1 MATIKLSHLKFKT
14 SLTALTVGLLLL
26 QYHLSS
32 SGSLQISQLFLLV
45 FALLSCKSLFL
56 NYRRIPSSIR
66 IYFILFSVYALI
78 VNSIQYFIHAEDSLL
93 KSNLYI
99 LYNAI
104 VFFSLATFYLN
115 YLRQFSIWNTILWSL
130 LIALLAAVVQHF
142 IGLGRYDFA
151 PRYNGFFND
160 PNQMAFWGLCSFGII
175 SLLAKNLKIVIVA
188 FVAVFIVCMITMSR
202 SSLLGIA
209 PMMVGVLFKLEK
221 AIYKSKFF
229 IPITLVLSGFAL
241 FFFST
246 EHKVKLSENSSYFIE
261 RVKTTDVQDQKEVRG
276 YNLLSEYPEQ
286 LIFGAG
292 QGDMKR
298 FNRDREIHST
308 WHGIL
313 FYYGIPGLAFFLL
326 FLYNLYR
333 RLTVSETLI
342 SIGPLLYSFTTYGA
356 RTPLFYIF
364 LACIFISTYQ
374 RGYYHRHIVH
384 Q

>member
-1 MATIKLSHLKFKT
+1 MATIKLGHLKYKT
-14 SLTALTVGLLLL
+14 SLAALAVGLLFL
-26 QYHLSS
+26 QYYLSS

-45 FALLSCKSLFL
+45 FALLSCKSLFS
-56 NYRRIPSSIR
+56 NYSRIPSSIR
-66 IYFILFSVYALI
+66 IYFILFSAYALI
-78 VNSIQYFIHAEDSLL
+78 VNSIQYFIHTEDSLL
-93 KSNLYI
+93 KSNLFI

-104 VFFSLATFYLN
+104 IFFSLATFYLGN
-115 YLRQFSIWNTILWSL
+115 SRQFLTLNTILWL
-130 LIALLAAVVQHF
+130 TLISLLAAVVQYF

-160 PNQMAFWGLCSFGII
+160 PNQMAFWGLCSFGIV
-175 SLLAKNLKIVIVA
+175 SLLAKDLKIVIVA

-209 PMMVGVLFKLEK
+209 PMMIGVFFKLGRS
-221 AIYKSKFF
+221 IYKSKFF
-229 IPITLVLSGFAL
+229 IPAILMLSGIVM
-241 FFFST
+241 FFSSA
-246 EHKVKLSENSSYFIE
+246 EHDVKLSENSLYFIE
-261 RVKTTDVQDQKEVRG
+261 RIKTTDVENQKEVRG
-276 YNLLSEYPEQ
+276 YNLLSEHPEQ

-298 FNRDREIHST
+298 FNHDGEIHST

-326 FLYNLYR
+326 FLYNMYR
-333 RLTVSETLI
+333 RLTFSEILI
-342 SIGPLLYSFTTYGA
+342 SIGPLFYSFTTYGA

-374 RGYYHRHIVH
+374 RGYYHRHIV